1 MKLCRFE
8 VSKGVHLGLVEGAE
22 FVDLTSLDPK
32 IFADLHSLHGHARR
46 RGSTIT
52 KVIRGVSRDARRLR
66 FDESRLRIP
75 VVPAELWG
83 AGITYLKSRVARET
97 ETKTK
102 GIYDYVYSSVR
113 PELFLKDTGL
123 RCVGPGDAICVRSD
137 SNWSVPEPELAVVL
151 DANGKVIGYTIADDV
166 SARDIEGE
174 SPLFLPQAKI
184 YRGSSSIG
192 PVITTADEIGDPHAL
207 EIEMRIIRSGKT
219 VFNGRVNT
227 SRMKRRVRELV
238 DFLRKDNVMK
248 DFTVLMTGT
257 AIVPPDDFTL
267 SGGEEVEIE
276 IDKIGLLRNPVR
288 KLR

>member
-32 IFADLHSLHGHARR
+32 IFADLHSLHSHARR

-66 FDESRLRIP
+66 FDKSRLRIP

-151 DANGKVIGYTIADDV
+151 EANGKVIGYTVADDV

-174 SPLFLPQAKI
+174 NPLFLPQAKI

-227 SRMKRRVRELV
+227 SRMKRRVQELV
-238 DFLRKDNVMK
+238 DFLRRDNVMR

-267 SGGEEVEIE
+267 SGGDEVEIQIE
-276 IDKIGLLRNPVR
+276 KIGLLRNPVR
-288 KLR
+288 RLR